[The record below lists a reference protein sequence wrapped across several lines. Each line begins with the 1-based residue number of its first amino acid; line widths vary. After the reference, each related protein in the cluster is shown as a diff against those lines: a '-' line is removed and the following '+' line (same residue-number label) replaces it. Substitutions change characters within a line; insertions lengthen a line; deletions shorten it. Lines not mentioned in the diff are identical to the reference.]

1 MAGGLG
7 LGLGLVGQGAPR
19 PIGTSPSHGR
29 AARLLV
35 PWHGYELVGVGA
47 MAWLSGHSYRC
58 TADIAR
64 GAIRYWRIPRGGSE
78 LGHRCSCIGVF
89 VHHAAESADDRMPE
103 EPPRGG
109 HGSGMRHIPN
119 TARDVA
125 PPLRR
130 IQPCRRAELDDR
142 RDEDETDCRL
152 PSLLPKPL
160 PPPLLPFL
168 LLLPASREGGALGL
182 RFSYVSRLSSRAD
195 SRPLARPTSTA
206 SAPRPCGGSWT
217 GDGARKS
224 PSVDHLRTR
233 PLDPALMERLG
244 EGPAWPCE
252 GTSTGGGLAFL
263 KVTLWRPGSDTL
275 GRAAGDVAAF
285 AAAEPLGDAFAR
297 ALACSSRR

>member
-1 MAGGLG
+1 MVKDLTI
-7 LGLGLVGQGAPR
+7 PR
-19 PIGTSPSHGR
+19 PGCKAAGAMAMGTS
-29 AARLLV
+29 LLV
-35 PWHGYELVGVGA
+35 LVQWHGYRAIAIDALLILLEA
-47 MAWLSGHSYRC
+47 HSS
-58 TADIAR
+58 
-64 GAIRYWRIPRGGSE
+64 GGSE
-78 LGHRCSCIGVF
+78 LGHRCSCIGVS
-89 VHHAAESADDRMPE
+89 VHHAAESADDRMAE

-109 HGSGMRHIPN
+109 HGSGMRHIPS

-244 EGPAWPCE
+244 DGPAWPCE
-252 GTSTGGGLAFL
+252 GTSTGGGLAVL

-275 GRAAGDVAAF
+275 WRATGDVAAF